1 MSKLV
6 EEGDDVAMA
15 EKGWLAIGAWRREVA
30 EHAINSSL
38 VGVVLDQMK
47 DRRMAIL
54 ALSRVEI
61 QIKVANAVSTSGI
74 FDVEASDILMPAP
87 VRSDGQLRESQSQ

>member
-30 EHAINSSL
+30 EHTVDRSL
-38 VGVVLDQMK
+38 VGIVLDQMK
-47 DRRMAIL
+47 DCRMAVL
-54 ALSRVEI
+54 ALSRMEI
-61 QIKVANAVSTSGI
+61 QIKVADAISTGGV
-74 FDVEASDILMPAP
+74 FDLEASDILMPAP
-87 VRSDGQLRESQSQ
+87 VRSNGQLRESQSQ